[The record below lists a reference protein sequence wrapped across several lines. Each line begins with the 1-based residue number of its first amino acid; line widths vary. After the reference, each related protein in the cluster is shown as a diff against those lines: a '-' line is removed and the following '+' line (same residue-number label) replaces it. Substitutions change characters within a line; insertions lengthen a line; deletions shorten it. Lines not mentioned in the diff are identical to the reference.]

1 MKLFRHP
8 TAFDAESMHRELKE
22 IILEKSEFTDYMFT
36 TCLSLPAEED
46 IYEPVRAKPINR
58 PYADML
64 QHCTYFRWLFDF
76 FQTEKVS
83 FKLNQRGGKQLYS
96 YHCDGVEDQF
106 SDWVRFQIPIVTN
119 DEVRLISTDLDNE
132 EFDFKRFQFKASTW
146 NDENQ
151 SKLEECQEFYGD
163 RMSANQLE
171 AGYIY
176 HFDVKKVH
184 TLVNPGDTERITLL
198 IDVVNNDWIRNYLSE
213 LEEVA

>member
-1 MKLFRHP
+1 MKLYRHP
-8 TAFDAESMHRELKE
+8 KAFDANRMHQELKE
-22 IILEKSEFTDYMFT
+22 IILERSAFTDYLFT
-36 TCLSLPAEED
+36 TCLSLPAESD

-64 QHCTYFRWLFDF
+64 QHCPYFRWLFDF
-76 FQTEKVS
+76 FETEKVS
-83 FKLNQRGGKQLYS
+83 FKLNQRGGKQLYA

-119 DEVRLISTDLDNE
+119 DEVRLISTDMDNKD
-132 EFDFKRFQFKASTW
+132 FDYKRFQFKGSAW
-146 NDENQ
+146 NDDNAR
-151 SKLEECQEFYGD
+151 KLEECLEANSG
-163 RMSANQLE
+163 RMRSNKLE

-198 IDVVNNDWIRNYLSE
+198 IDVVNNDWVQNYLSK
-213 LEEVA
+213 LEEVV